1 MTGRFFLD
9 TNVFIYSFDRSSA
22 AKAQRSTQLIRQAVA
37 TRKGIVSHQVVQEF
51 FNVALR
57 RFAQPMTVAE
67 AEQYLGTVF
76 RPLLAVQSSQ
86 ALCSEALRLKDKHRL
101 SWYDSLIVAAAMEG
115 RCSSLYSEDLQHGQR
130 FGDLLDRE
138 SFLLAAEAAPT
149 QAKEAWVGAPCRNSE

>member
-1 MTGRFFLD
+1 MSIRFFLD
-9 TNVFIYSFDRSSA
+9 VNIFVYSFDRSSA

-37 TRKGIVSHQVVQEF
+37 TRKGIVSYQVVQEF

-86 ALCSEALRLKDKHRL
+86 ALYSEALGLKDKHHM

-115 RCSSLYSEDLQHGQR
+115 RCSVLYSEDFQHGQR
-130 FGDLLDRE
+130 FGDLQIE
-138 SFLLAAEAAPT
+138 NPFS
-149 QAKEAWVGAPCRNSE
+149 